1 MAVAEERR
9 GACDKRPC
17 QSVGYIMRIGEAKQ
31 PLAKCAA
38 QQPGAGALNTIEFIP
53 SKRDGRK
60 AGGFISLHLRASKQ
74 VYEERLCR
82 TNLCPPVV
90 LPP

>member
-1 MAVAEERR
+1 MVEQTTGDIRMAVAEERR

-38 QQPGAGALNTIEFIP
+38 DYSGANRLCTFEFIP
-53 SKRDGRK
+53 SERDRRK
-60 AGGFISLHLRASKQ
+60 ASGIISLHLRALKQ
-74 VYEERLCR
+74 VYEER
-82 TNLCPPVV
+82 
-90 LPP
+90 